1 MTDRHTI
8 RDAASEHAGTIGTVG
23 TVGAAGLD
31 RRTLLRGV
39 AVTGALGASAGLLG
53 GCGGGGGGGAGG
65 AAGEGASSGGSG
77 GSGSG
82 SSAAS
87 NELGSTS
94 QIPVGGGKV
103 FGDQEVVVTQPSKG
117 RFEAFSAI
125 CTHQGCPVNEVS
137 DGRIVCPCHGSMFSI
152 EDGSVVGGPAPSP
165 LPRANLTIKGGQ
177 IKLA

>member
-1 MTDRHTI
+1 MTDRHTT
-8 RDAASEHAGTIGTVG
+8 RDAASERARTVG
-23 TVGAAGLD
+23 TAGLD

-53 GCGGGGGGGAGG
+53 GCGGGG
-65 AAGEGASSGGSG
+65 EGASSG

-94 QIPVGGGKV
+94 QIPVGGGKI

-137 DGRIVCPCHGSMFSI
+137 NGRIICPCHGSMFSI
-152 EDGSVVGGPAPSP
+152 EDGSVVGGPAPTP